1 LTELN
6 LSGVEKAYGDI
17 KVLHD
22 IHLSIESREFVVF
35 VGPSGCGKSTLLRCI
50 AGLESITQGQIRI
63 GTRDVTYLEPAD
75 RGVAMV
81 FQSYALYPHMS
92 VYDNIAFG
100 LKMQKLPKEQIQAKV
115 QNAARILQLEPLL
128 DRKPKALSGGQRQRV
143 AIGRAIVHEPEIFLF
158 DEPLSN
164 LDASLRV
171 QMRIEIAKL
180 HADLQATM
188 VYVTH
193 DQVEAMTLAD
203 KIVVLNKG
211 CIEQVGSPLE
221 LYHHPRNRF
230 VAGFIGSPQM
240 SFLQVSAAAVSTE
253 GVEVILPGGGRLRVP
268 VNGDGVKAGDAL
280 TLGLRPEHLSELGQ
294 GEAQI
299 PAKALVVEHLGGET
313 FTHAE
318 TADGADL
325 MIKGDG
331 MSQVK
336 AGQQLLIGVSGG
348 RCHLFNTQGQA
359 LLHRVHY
366 TGRAAEEAAQ
376 SPGSATVAPLESP
389 PPASRAATE

>member
-1 LTELN
+1 MTELK
-6 LSGVEKAYGDI
+6 LRGVEKAYGDI

-22 IHLSIESREFVVF
+22 IELDIESREFVVF
-35 VGPSGCGKSTLLRCI
+35 VGPSGCGKSTLLRSI

-63 GTRDVTYLEPAD
+63 GSRDVTYLEPAD

-100 LKMQKLPKEQIQAKV
+100 LKMQKLPKAEIEAKV
-115 QNAARILQLEPLL
+115 RNAARILQLDALL

-143 AIGRAIVHEPEIFLF
+143 AIGRAIVHEPEVFLF

-180 HADLQATM
+180 HAELQATM
-188 VYVTH
+188 IYVTH

-211 CIEQVGSPLE
+211 RIEQVGSPLE

-240 SFLQVSAAAVSTE
+240 SFVSVQALAVSAE
-253 GVEVILPGGGRLRVP
+253 GVQISLPGGESLWVP
-268 VNGDGVKAGDAL
+268 VNAAGVAAGSTL
-280 TLGLRPEHLSELGQ
+280 TLGLRPEHVSERGQ
-294 GEAQI
+294 GEARI
-299 PAKALVVEHLGGET
+299 LATALLVEHLGGET
-313 FTHAE
+313 FTHAQ
-318 TADGADL
+318 TTDGHDV
-325 MIKGDG
+325 MVKGEG
-331 MSQVK
+331 HSQVK
-336 AGQQLLIGVSGG
+336 TGQSLAIGVTGA
-348 RCHLFNTQGQA
+348 RCHLFDEQGHA
-359 LLHRVHY
+359 LAHLTHY
-366 TGRAAEEAAQ
+366 TEVAQRQEA
-376 SPGSATVAPLESP
+376 L
-389 PPASRAATE
+389 